1 MRVGLQASQFV
12 LWCGLHCSLSRW
24 KGTNFDMA
32 FHVPRTESYLLTLFL
47 PPSPS
52 PSSAPPFLFLP
63 SFRQYSSRSLFPLF
77 LFLPLPAFSLLPI
90 PPPPLFLLPRPLFRL
105 LPPHRH

>member
-63 SFRQYSSRSLFPLF
+63 SFRQYSSRSLFSLF
-77 LFLPLPAFSLLPI
+77 SFFSSPSSTFFRYPSRLSSCFRARFSAF
-90 PPPPLFLLPRPLFRL
+90 
-105 LPPHRH
+105 